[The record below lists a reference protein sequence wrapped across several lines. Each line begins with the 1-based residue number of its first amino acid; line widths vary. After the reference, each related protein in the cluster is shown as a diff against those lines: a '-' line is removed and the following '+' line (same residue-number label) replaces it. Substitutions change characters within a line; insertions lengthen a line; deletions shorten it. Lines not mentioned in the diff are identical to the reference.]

1 MVPTEIE
8 GNKVYQVHVM
18 DQSSIF
24 SDCKDK
30 KFKRLNEVF
39 PTKEKLET
47 FVSLCSLKEITQ
59 KELTELTN
67 PKRNWIN

>member
-1 MVPTEIE
+1 MVPIDVE
-8 GNKVYQVHVM
+8 GKKVYQVHIM

-39 PTKEKLET
+39 PTKEKLEE
-47 FVSLCSLKEITQ
+47 FAKLMDLKEITQ

-67 PKRNWIN
+67 PKKNWLR